1 MCSRRS
7 SVADRLQRPVS
18 EPITA
23 GGAELRLS
31 ASIGF
36 ALAEAGEQVD
46 CQRLIEDADAA
57 MYRAKERGGAR
68 AELFD
73 ATMRERA
80 VEAMTVEQE
89 LQRGLERGE
98 LRLFYQP
105 QVNLATGRLI
115 GAEALLRWEHPERG
129 LLAPD
134 AFLHVA
140 EESGLIVDI
149 GAWVVR
155 EACRRL
161 RDWQRRG
168 VSPDLRL
175 SVNLGARELTHPDVV
190 ATVLGAV
197 RGAGI
202 DPSSLCIEVTES
214 TAMADRATGFRALND
229 LSLAGVRVAI
239 DDFGTGY
246 SSLDHLRNMPADV
259 LKIDRSFVQGISPD
273 SSDTALVAA
282 TLALGRALSMD
293 VVAEGIETEQQATS
307 LRELEC
313 PIGQGFLFARPLPPE
328 ELDRLLEAG
337 LPL

>member
-1 MCSRRS
+1 
-7 SVADRLQRPVS
+7 
-18 EPITA
+18 
-23 GGAELRLS
+23 
-31 ASIGF
+31 
-36 ALAEAGEQVD
+36 
-46 CQRLIEDADAA
+46 
-57 MYRAKERGGAR
+57 
-68 AELFD
+68 
-73 ATMRERA
+73 MRERA

-98 LRLFYQP
+98 LQLFYQP
-105 QVNLATGRLI
+105 LVELANGKLI
-115 GAEALLRWEHPERG
+115 GAEALLRWQHPELG
-129 LLAPD
+129 LLTPD

-140 EESGLIVDI
+140 EDSGLIVDI
-149 GAWVVR
+149 GAWVVQ

-175 SVNLGARELTHPDVV
+175 SVNLGARELTHPDIV

-197 RGAGI
+197 RSAGI

-214 TAMADRATGFRALND
+214 TAMADRATGFRALTE
-229 LSLAGVRVAI
+229 LSMAGVCVAI

-282 TLALGRALSMD
+282 ALALGRALGMD
-293 VVAEGIETEQQATS
+293 VVAEGIETEQQASS

-313 PIGQGFLFARPLPPE
+313 PIGQGYLFARPLPPE
-328 ELDRLLEAG
+328 ELDGLLEADVS
-337 LPL
+337 L